1 MSGFLNIFKNLFSGI
16 FGFLGGLLG
25 GKSKDGFYLE
35 LKEESDTAPAVKAA
49 PVVKA
54 EPVAAPVVAAAPV
67 APAAPANSKSAA
79 KVSKAKSTR
88 AEKLAALAAE
98 GAGEAKS
105 SATPAA
111 VATALNL
118 PQPIVTQ
125 QAPKEPA
132 IKTFADTYL
141 LPLATPNR
149 RPGAN
154 MSSFLD
160 MARQVKKA

>member
-16 FGFLGGLLG
+16 FGFFGGLLG

-35 LKEESDTAPAVKAA
+35 LKEDSGATPAVTAA
-49 PVVKA
+49 P
-54 EPVAAPVVAAAPV
+54 PVAAAP
-67 APAAPANSKSAA
+67 ATSNSAA
-79 KVSKAKSTR
+79 KVSKATSTR

-105 SATPAA
+105 AAPAA

-118 PQPIVTQ
+118 PQPTVT

-154 MSSFLD
+154 MSSFLE
-160 MARQVKKA
+160 MARQVNKA

>member
-35 LKEESDTAPAVKAA
+35 LKEESDTAPVVRAA
-49 PVVKA
+49 PVKA
-54 EPVAAPVVAAAPV
+54 EPVAAPVAAAP
-67 APAAPANSKSAA
+67 ATSKSAA

-88 AEKLAALAAE
+88 AEKLAALAAKD
-98 GAGEAKS
+98 AGEAKS
-105 SATPAA
+105 AAPAA
-111 VATALNL
+111 VATVLNL
-118 PQPIVTQ
+118 PGPTVT

-141 LPLATPNR
+141 LPLATPSR

>member
-1 MSGFLNIFKNLFSGI
+1 MSGLLNIFKNLFAGV

-25 GKSKDGFYLE
+25 GKSKGGFYLE
-35 LKEESDTAPAVKAA
+35 LKEESGTPPVAKAAPAAKAA
-49 PVVKA
+49 PVAKA
-54 EPVAAPVVAAAPV
+54 SAAPV
-67 APAAPANSKSAA
+67 AVAAPAASKSAE

-88 AEKLAALAAE
+88 AEKLAALATKE
-98 GAGEAKS
+98 TSGEKAA
-105 SATPAA
+105 ATAA

-118 PQPIVTQ
+118 PQPTVTP
-125 QAPKEPA
+125 APKEPV
-132 IKTFADTYL
+132 IKTFADAYL
-141 LPLATPNR
+141 LPLATPSR